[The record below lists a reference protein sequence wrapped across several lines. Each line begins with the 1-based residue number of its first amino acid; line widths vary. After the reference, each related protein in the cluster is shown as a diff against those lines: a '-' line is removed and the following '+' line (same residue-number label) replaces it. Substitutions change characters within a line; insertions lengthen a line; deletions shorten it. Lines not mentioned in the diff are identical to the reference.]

1 MEVNHVGEI
10 NWNYMERLDAESLR
24 HLMELYGQD
33 VWNLAFTIT
42 KKRDM
47 ADDVSQDVF
56 LKVYHAIHTFRGQSS
71 IKTWLLSI
79 TRNMAVNHLR
89 SAFIRRVT
97 LMDRV
102 SVEGNSDSAEKEA
115 LASQFTHEI
124 WGAVLKLPLKLREVL
139 ILHARFELNTKEISE
154 VLQLPE
160 GTVKS
165 RLSRARQK
173 MNRYWEG
180 SAQYE

>member
-1 MEVNHVGEI
+1 MGEI
-10 NWNYMERLDAESLR
+10 NWNYLERMDADSFR

-42 KKRDM
+42 KKHDL

-56 LKVYHAIHTFRGQSS
+56 LKVYHSIHTFRGKSS

-79 TRNMAVNHLR
+79 TRNMSINHLR
-89 SAFIRRVT
+89 SAFLRRVT

-102 SVEGNSDSAEKEA
+102 TVEGDTSSAEKEA
-115 LASQFTHEI
+115 MENQFTHEI
-124 WGAVLKLPLKLREVL
+124 WTVVLKLPLKLREVL
-139 ILHARFELNTKEISE
+139 ILHAKFDLNTKEIAD

-173 MNRYWEG
+173 MNTYWKG
-180 SAQYE
+180 SAQYD